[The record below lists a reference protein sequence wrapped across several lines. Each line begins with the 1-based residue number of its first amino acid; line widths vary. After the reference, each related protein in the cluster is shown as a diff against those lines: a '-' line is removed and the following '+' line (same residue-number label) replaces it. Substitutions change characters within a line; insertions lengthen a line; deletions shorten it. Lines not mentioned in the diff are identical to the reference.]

1 MDAAT
6 RDDAAVVR
14 ITPDRALIA
23 TVDFFTPIVDDPAA
37 WGAIAAANALSDVYA
52 MGGRPMFCLNLV
64 GWPRDTLPLDLLGEV
79 MAGAAAV
86 MDRAGCLML
95 GGHSIDDPEPKV
107 GFAVIGEGH
116 PDRLL
121 TNAGARAGD
130 QLVLTKPIGT
140 GILTTALKRDL
151 LGETA
156 LAEAIASMTA
166 LNDTAARLALEHGVR
181 AATDVTGFGLLGH
194 LGNLL
199 QAGGVGAEVVFPAIP
214 VLEGALDL
222 AARGAVPGGT
232 RRNLEAVT
240 VAWDPSLA
248 EAERLLCADAQTS
261 GGLLMAVPP
270 DGVEGLLE
278 ALRAEGVTRAARI
291 GRILAEPVLR
301 VVRQAAT

>member
-151 LGETA
+151 LGEAA